1 MEMVLL
7 YLRVFLVGGLICMLA
22 QVLINTTK
30 MTSARILIIFLLLG
44 MVLEA
49 IGVYDAI
56 KEFGKAGATVP
67 IIGFGSNLARG
78 VIDDTLK
85 TGIAGAFTGGVE
97 SMAGGL
103 AWVIFLAFVIALVA
117 RSKSK

>member
-1 MEMVLL
+1 METVLL
-7 YLRVFLVGGLICMLA
+7 YMRVFLVGGIICMIA

-30 MTSARILIIFLLLG
+30 MTSARILSIFLILG
-44 MVLEA
+44 MVLET
-49 IGVYDAI
+49 IGVYKAI
-56 KEFGKAGATVP
+56 KEFGKAGAAIP
-67 IIGFGSNLARG
+67 IIGFGSTLARG
-78 VIDDTLK
+78 VIEDTLK

-103 AWVIFLAFVIALVA
+103 AWVIFLAFIIALVA